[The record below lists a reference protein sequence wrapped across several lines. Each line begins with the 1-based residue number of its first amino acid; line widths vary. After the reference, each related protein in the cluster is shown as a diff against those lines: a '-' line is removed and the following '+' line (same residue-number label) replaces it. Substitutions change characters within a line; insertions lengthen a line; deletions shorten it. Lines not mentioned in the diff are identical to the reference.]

1 MLYAI
6 VKSGD
11 KQFHV
16 EKGMKLELPLF
27 DAQPGDN
34 IDLNEVLLCS
44 NGEEVV
50 VGTPFVKDAVVKA
63 TVLGETKG
71 SKIVVFKMKRR
82 KKNRNKTGHRQSYTS
97 VKITE
102 LILPVEDNDPVI
114 DETEQAEITADDQ
127 NETANEAVAA
137 TETAAATE

>member
-16 EKGMKLELPLF
+16 EIGMKIELPLF

-34 IDLNEVLLCS
+34 IELNEVLLCS
-44 NGEEVV
+44 NGDEVV
-50 VGTPFVKDAVVKA
+50 VGTPLIENAIVKA

-71 SKIVVFKMKRR
+71 DKIVVFKMKRR
-82 KKNRNKTGHRQSYTS
+82 KKYRNKTGHRQSFIT
-97 VKITE
+97 VKIND
-102 LILPVEDNDPVI
+102 LALPIIDNNPVI
-114 DETEQAEITADDQ
+114 EEIDPTDESADNQ
-127 NETANEAVAA
+127 
-137 TETAAATE
+137 TETVAEVAEATME

>member
-16 EKGMKLELPLF
+16 EKGMKIELPLF

-34 IDLNEVLLCS
+34 IELNEILLCS

-50 VGTPFVKDAVVKA
+50 VGTPFIENAVVKA
-63 TVLGETKG
+63 TVVGETKG
-71 SKIVVFKMKRR
+71 DKVVVFKMKRR
-82 KKNRNKTGHRQSYTS
+82 KKYRNKTGHRQAYTT
-97 VKITE
+97 VKIVDLT
-102 LILPVEDNDPVI
+102 LPVVDNNPIIEEVDTP
-114 DETEQAEITADDQ
+114 ENSADNQ
-127 NETANEAVAA
+127 TEAVPEA
-137 TETAAATE
+137 AAATE

>member
-16 EKGMKLELPLF
+16 EIGMKIELPLF

-34 IDLNEVLLCS
+34 IELNEVLLCS
-44 NGEEVV
+44 NGDEVV
-50 VGTPFVKDAVVKA
+50 VGTPLIENAIVKA

-71 SKIVVFKMKRR
+71 DKIVVFKMKRR
-82 KKNRNKTGHRQSYTS
+82 KKYRNKTGHRQSFIT
-97 VKITE
+97 VKIND
-102 LILPVEDNDPVI
+102 LVLPIIDNNPVI
-114 DETEQAEITADDQ
+114 EEIEPTDESADNQTETVAAAET
-127 NETANEAVAA
+127 A
-137 TETAAATE
+137 TETK

>member
-16 EKGMKLELPLF
+16 EIGMKLELPLF

-34 IDLNEVLLCS
+34 IELNEVLLCS
-44 NGEEVV
+44 NGDEVV
-50 VGTPFVKDAVVKA
+50 VGTPLIENAIVKA

-71 SKIVVFKMKRR
+71 DKIVVFKMKRR
-82 KKNRNKTGHRQSYTS
+82 KKYRNKTGHRQSFIT
-97 VKITE
+97 VKIND
-102 LILPVEDNDPVI
+102 LVLPIIDNDPVI
-114 DETEQAEITADDQ
+114 EEIEPADESVDNQ
-127 NETANEAVAA
+127 
-137 TETAAATE
+137 TETVAEVAEETN

>member
-16 EKGMKLELPLF
+16 EIGMKIELPLF

-34 IDLNEVLLCS
+34 IELNEVLLCS
-44 NGEEVV
+44 NGDEVV
-50 VGTPFVKDAVVKA
+50 VGTPLIENAIVKA

-71 SKIVVFKMKRR
+71 DKIVVFKMKRR
-82 KKNRNKTGHRQSYTS
+82 KKYRNKTGHRQSFIT
-97 VKITE
+97 VKIND
-102 LILPVEDNDPVI
+102 LVLPIIDNNPVI
-114 DETEQAEITADDQ
+114 EEIEPTDESADNQ
-127 NETANEAVAA
+127 
-137 TETAAATE
+137 TETVPEVAAATDSGTQN